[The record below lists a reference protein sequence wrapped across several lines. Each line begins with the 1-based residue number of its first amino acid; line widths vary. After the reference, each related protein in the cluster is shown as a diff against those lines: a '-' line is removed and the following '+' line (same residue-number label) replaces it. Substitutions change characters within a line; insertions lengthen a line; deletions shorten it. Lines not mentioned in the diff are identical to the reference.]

1 MRLAILGD
9 VHGNRFALEAVLR
22 DVRAAA
28 PDQILNLGD
37 SVWGAADPAGAWAL
51 QAEHAPPTVR
61 GNTDE
66 RVAGMREG
74 KEEMRGWLLGQLPG
88 EVPALL
94 GALPTFADVA
104 GGEVRVCHGT
114 PRSPWEDLL
123 LTEEETEGGEHTRPA
138 HFSELRERLGG
149 FTHEAGGRFCVV
161 GHTHHEMLSVVD
173 GVTVV
178 NAGPVSRQKDGLPL
192 ARWVLLTRRNGLWN
206 AEFRRTPYD
215 VEAAAAW
222 ARANAPEKM
231 RTSEAEWLTRGR
243 EP

>member
-9 VHGNRFALEAVLR
+9 VHGNRFALEAVL
-22 DVRAAA
+22 AAIREET
-28 PDQILNLGD
+28 PDALHNLGD
-37 SVWGAADPAGAWAL
+37 TVWGAADPAVAWAL

-66 RVAGMREG
+66 RVAGLRAG
-74 KEEMRGWLLGQLPG
+74 KEGMRAWLGTQLPPD
-88 EVPALL
+88 VPERLA
-94 GALPTFADVA
+94 ALPMFVDVA
-104 GGEVRVCHGT
+104 DGEVRITHGS

-123 LTEEETEGGEHTRPA
+123 LTEEGEHTRPA
-138 HFSELRERLGG
+138 HFRELRERLGG
-149 FTHEAGGRFCVV
+149 FTFDSGGRVCVV

-192 ARWVLLTRRNGLWN
+192 ARWVLLTRRNGSWN
-206 AEFRRTPYD
+206 VEFRRTAYD
-215 VEAAAAW
+215 VGAAAAW
-222 ARANAPEKM
+222 ARAHGPAGQADQ
-231 RTSEAEWLTRGR
+231 EAQWLTEGR